1 MADIRPIDANALK
14 ERAKEMEIFMPYGG
28 DGTTMAVEVYSIDNM
43 PTLDYAPVRHGE
55 WKFDAFTAKHGNPYR
70 CSICEE
76 EFDDTHNFCPSCGAK
91 MDGGKKDG

>member
-1 MADIRPIDANALK
+1 MRPIDADALK

-55 WKFDAFTAKHGNPYR
+55 WIEGLKCSECGNVDWTKP
-70 CSICEE
+70 
-76 EFDDTHNFCPSCGAK
+76 NFCPYCGAK
-91 MDGGKKDG
+91 MDGGKKDENA